1 MGELIFIL
9 GPARSGKSR
18 LAERLAAAAGGQ
30 VLYIATLE
38 TKDEEMARRRE
49 AHRATRPPDWQTL
62 EEPLRVVQ
70 LLRLCPA
77 FDTYLLDCL
86 TLWVSNL
93 LITASPDGEAQPEAA
108 GAAVRAAVA
117 DLLSWREEN
126 RRRLIVVSNEVGA
139 GLVPEYPL
147 GRAFRDLLG
156 EANEAVARAADRFYY
171 AIAGHFLDVKGLG
184 ATTLDD
190 V

>member
-18 LAERLAAAAGGQ
+18 LAERLAAVGGGQ

-38 TKDEEMARRRE
+38 AKDEEMARRRE
-49 AHRATRPPDWQTL
+49 VHRAARPPHWQTL

-70 LLRLCPA
+70 RLRLCPA

-93 LITASPDGEAQPEAA
+93 LIAASPDGGAGLEDA
-108 GAAVRAAVA
+108 GAAIRAAVA
-117 DLLSWREEN
+117 DLLSWQEEGD
-126 RRRLIVVSNEVGA
+126 RRLIVVSNEVGA

-156 EANEAVARAADRFYY
+156 EANEAVARAAHRFYY
-171 AIAGHFLDVKGLG
+171 AIAGHFLDVKGLS
-184 ATTLDD
+184 ARASDD